1 MPVKCYTGYLQVV
14 VGEHKVVKTQVL
26 LFLPLEFATIL
37 SAKHK
42 RHLMDITRILQIF
55 EKRSLFSFESNSYKA
70 KLGFDRQL
78 HLIITLG

>member
-42 RHLMDITRILQIF
+42 TFNGHN
-55 EKRSLFSFESNSYKA
+55 KNSSN
-70 KLGFDRQL
+70 L
-78 HLIITLG
+78 